1 VFEILENTTLAPGI
15 KFLEVKAPEVAQK
28 IKPGQFIMLR
38 IHHRGERIPL
48 TVVDTHLD
56 RGSLDIIYQ
65 EIGKSTRQLGCLNKG
80 DSLLDFLGPLGT
92 PGTIKKYGTV
102 VLMGGGVGIAT
113 LFSYM
118 KAFKQAGN
126 KVISILGARN
136 RELLFL
142 EEKTKELSNQLHITT
157 DDGSYGRKGFVT
169 DVLKD
174 LIKNKEKIDLVLA
187 VGPLVMMKAV
197 AQITAEHNIL
207 TWVSLNAIM
216 LDGTGMCGTC
226 RVTVGKE
233 VKFSCVD
240 GPEFEADKVDFDELI
255 LRNKR
260 FLKEEAISMDIYNK
274 NCPEGNKRCPK

>member
-1 VFEILENTTLAPGI
+1 MFEIIENKTLAPGI
-15 KFLEVKAPEVAQK
+15 KLLEVKTPEIAAK
-28 IKPGQFIMLR
+28 IKPGQFIILR
-38 IHHRGERIPL
+38 INQQGERIPL
-48 TVVDTHLD
+48 TVVDTHPD
-56 RGSLDIIYQ
+56 KGSLDIIYQ
-65 EIGKSTRQLGCLNKG
+65 EIGKSTRALGCLKKG
-80 DSLLDFLGPLGT
+80 DFLLDLLGPLGT
-92 PGTIKKYGTV
+92 PGKIEKYGTI

-126 KVISILGARN
+126 KIISVLGARS

-142 EEKTKELSNQLHITT
+142 EDQTKKLSDELYITT
-157 DDGSYGRKGFVT
+157 DDGSYGKKGFVT
-169 DVLKD
+169 DILKD
-174 LIKNKEKIDLVLA
+174 LLKRGEKIDLILA

-197 AQITAEHNIL
+197 AQITKAHNIL

-255 LRNKR
+255 MRNRR
-260 FLKEEAISMDIYNK
+260 FLKEEALSLDIYHK
-274 NCPEGNKRCPK
+274 SCPEGNKRCPK